1 MSYKWNPSKKDKQ
14 NFINKMNDIDIILNQ
29 VSNTQAYK
37 LAGNSIVVNVLVEI
51 FKQLF

>member
-1 MSYKWNPSKKDKQ
+1 MYN
-14 NFINKMNDIDIILNQ
+14 INDLSILDIILNQ